1 MSESNQQPPIALQL
15 YSVRNQAAG
24 DLIDTLRK
32 VASIGYPG
40 VEFAGWH
47 GVSVK
52 EIRGALDETDMSA
65 VAAHIPY
72 ARFENEIETVID
84 ELRALNCAQA
94 VVPWL
99 AEDQRPTTH
108 EQVSTLAA
116 NLNQWATKLKNA
128 GIGLSYHN
136 HDFEF
141 RSAGSKTIFDLLV
154 EETDA
159 SLVNFELDLGWI
171 AFAGFD
177 PATILKRLAGRIPL
191 VHVKDIA
198 QGPDFDA
205 VPVGTGVMDWSA
217 LLPIAKQGGAQWFIV
232 EQDNSDDPLADAGR
246 SFTNLRTLL
255 GS

>member
-1 MSESNQQPPIALQL
+1 MATSNQKRPTALQL
-15 YSVRNQAAG
+15 YSVRNQAAN
-24 DLIDTLRK
+24 DLIDTLRR
-32 VASIGYPG
+32 VAQIGYPG

-52 EIRGALDETDMSA
+52 EIRGVLDETGMSA

-72 ARFENEIETVID
+72 ARFQNEIETVIE
-84 ELRALNCAQA
+84 ELHALNCAQA

-99 AEDQRPTTH
+99 AEEQRPTTA
-108 EQVSTLAA
+108 EQASTLAA
-116 NLNQWATKLKNA
+116 NLNQWATKLKDA
-128 GIGLSYHN
+128 AIGLSYHN

-141 RSAGSKTIFDLLV
+141 RNVGSKTVFDLLV
-154 EETDA
+154 EQTDA

-177 PATILKRLAGRIPL
+177 PAAVLKRLAGRIPL
-191 VHVKDIA
+191 VHVKDIVA
-198 QGPDFDA
+198 GPDFEA

-217 LLPIAKQGGAQWFIV
+217 LLPIAKQGGVQWFIV
-232 EQDNSDDPLADAGR
+232 EQDNSNDPLSDAGI
-246 SFTNLRTLL
+246 SLHNLRKLL